1 METARNKTD
10 RTPCPQE
17 LTVSSLYFPI
27 VSPSLLGFH
36 ASSAGKES
44 ACSAGDSSS
53 IPGSG
58 RCPRGGYGYP
68 LQLFLPGES
77 PWTEEPGRLQ
87 SMGSQRVRHEWSDF
101 TFTSILFLGNY
112 STDKLTPVCIGIHRK
127 FSTALFSVRGKDNE
141 QPKYLSKG
149 K

>member
-1 METARNKTD
+1 MEIAKNKTD
-10 RTPCPQE
+10 QTPCPQE

-44 ACSAGDSSS
+44 ACNAGDSSS

-58 RCPRGGYGYP
+58 RCPRQGHGYP

-77 PWTEEPGRLQ
+77 QWTEEPGRLQ
-87 SMGSQRVRHEWSDF
+87 SMESQRVGHNWV
-101 TFTSILFLGNY
+101 TFTSL
-112 STDKLTPVCIGIHRK
+112 SS
-127 FSTALFSVRGKDNE
+127 STATQGILHVLFTLVRNKTQSLNKARMWYME
-141 QPKYLSKG
+141 LMWKLNHTQNLK
-149 K
+149 